1 VLEKAE
7 VSRADAIAV
16 VTGSDEA
23 NAVIARLASTR
34 FRVPRVVARMYDPRQ
49 ADLYRRL
56 GVMTISP
63 VSWGISRVV
72 ELVTLADL
80 AITACLGA
88 GQVDVM
94 EGVVSVRLGGSPVG
108 ELEIPG
114 EAKVIAV
121 TRGGRTR
128 IMEELSVL
136 ETGDVV
142 HMVVAAGAAG
152 RVQTLLRGE

>member
-1 VLEKAE
+1 
-7 VSRADAIAV
+7 
-16 VTGSDEA
+16 
-23 NAVIARLASTR
+23 
-34 FRVPRVVARMYDPRQ
+34 MYDPRQ

-80 AITACLGA
+80 AITASLGA

-94 EGVVSVRLGGSPVG
+94 EGVVSVRLGGSQVG